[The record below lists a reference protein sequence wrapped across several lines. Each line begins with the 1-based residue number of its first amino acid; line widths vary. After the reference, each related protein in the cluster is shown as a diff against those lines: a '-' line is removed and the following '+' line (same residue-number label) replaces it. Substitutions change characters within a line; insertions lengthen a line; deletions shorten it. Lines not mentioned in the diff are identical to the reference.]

1 MCLRFSWQT
10 ILKIK
15 MFAKPWEQKDA
26 GEKGLVNFLLSLS
39 PKSLQELVATA
50 SKMQEAEATMH
61 RKSFKRINL
70 VYQHANDEYV
80 DECNRK

>member
-1 MCLRFSWQT
+1 
-10 ILKIK
+10 

-26 GEKGLVNFLLSLS
+26 WEKGLANFLLSLS

-61 RKSFKRINL
+61 RINV